1 MLNFFKKHWQILPA
15 GKSLE
20 LSSCGLADSGSS
32 ARQMKK
38 LRLALKTA
46 SLVFVDKML
55 ETMTST
61 KPRWPVEKV
70 TKHFHRRRHWHS
82 GRNKPVLVSG
92 NYLWTWGGM
101 IKLLLYYYG
110 CLIKSEKGLSYS
122 FAVKAPSLNDHV
134 SKYLNTYV
142 QYFGGTV
149 RLGSEMFD

>member
-1 MLNFFKKHWQILPA
+1 
-15 GKSLE
+15 
-20 LSSCGLADSGSS
+20 
-32 ARQMKK
+32 
-38 LRLALKTA
+38 
-46 SLVFVDKML
+46 
-55 ETMTST
+55 
-61 KPRWPVEKV
+61 
-70 TKHFHRRRHWHS
+70 
-82 GRNKPVLVSG
+82 
-92 NYLWTWGGM
+92 M